1 MPEKRGTLIFLVIA
15 TVLVFVGVVWALA
28 TYLPLNLGGE
38 ASPTTTQPGLSTHAN
53 CVHAVAYWKDHS
65 ESYPAQMVI
74 AEQVY
79 TAGDIGFI
87 FTNTAN
93 DARDELRA
101 QLAGAYLNIRW
112 GADQSYIE
120 SILFEA
126 YGWLVDHPSGNQLSD
141 GDREQA
147 TRLYNLL
154 EAYNQGLTGVEA
166 CEPRIELTETITVRD
181 TAISSATLTSSQS
194 STATPS
200 ETPTPS
206 EMTPTATYIYIP
218 PTNTKMPTTAPPIQR
233 PTNTKVPPTER
244 PVPTNT
250 QRPPETATYTPPP
263 APTAT
268 FTLPPLPTATFTLP
282 PPP

>member
-38 ASPTTTQPGLSTHAN
+38 ASPTTTQPGLSTHTN

-166 CEPRIELTETITVRD
+166 CEPRIELTETITMRD
-181 TAISSATLTSSQS
+181 TAISSATLTSSPS

-233 PTNTKVPPTER
+233 PTNTKVPPT
-244 PVPTNT
+244 
-250 QRPPETATYTPPP
+250 QPP
-263 APTAT
+263 APTNTPA
-268 FTLPPLPTATFTLP
+268 PPPTSTSLPTEPPTEAPTLTP
-282 PPP
+282 APQ